1 MTIKAKSG
9 GSWFTMLLIV
19 AAIAIWAYD
28 QKKSIDPAAK
38 PNTTRTEKSTSPSPA
53 SPTPA
58 TPATKGLEKI
68 GGYEVYRN
76 CKLAEARNN
85 DGDSFMVN
93 LPDGRKSELRLYFV
107 DTPESAFKSYAGGET
122 NHQRIAEQAAEMG
135 GITSQQAVQIGQE
148 AKHFTLALLAS
159 RPFDIYTRWDS
170 PFHDNRY
177 HAYVEVKQD
186 GKPRW
191 LHELLVEKGFVRIH
205 TKGADLPDGTTY
217 AKHRARLKE
226 LESAAKKA
234 GTGVWG
240 K

>member
-1 MTIKAKSG
+1 MTIKAKSSS
-9 GSWFTMLLIV
+9 SWLTILLIV

-28 QKKSIDPAAK
+28 QKKSLTPPAK
-38 PNTTRTEKSTSPSPA
+38 PTPSRTEKPTPPHPPKTSPA
-53 SPTPA
+53 
-58 TPATKGLEKI
+58 KGPEKI

-85 DGDSFMVN
+85 DGDSFMVS
-93 LPDGRKSELRLYFV
+93 LPDGKKSELRLYYV
-107 DTPESAFKSYAGGET
+107 DTPESAIKSYAGGDN

-135 GITSQQAVQIGQE
+135 GITPQQAVQTGQD

-159 RPFDIYTRWDS
+159 SPFDIYTRWDS
-170 PFHDNRY
+170 PFHDERY
-177 HAYVEVKQD
+177 HAFIEVKQG

-205 TKGADLPDGTTY
+205 TKGADLPDGTPY
-217 AKHRARLKE
+217 AKHKAHLKD

-234 GTGVWG
+234 AVGAWG

>member
-9 GSWFTMLLIV
+9 GSWFTVLLIV

-28 QKKSIDPAAK
+28 QKKSLDPAAK
-38 PNTTRTEKSTSPSPA
+38 PATSRSDKATPAATARPSPA
-53 SPTPA
+53 NPA
-58 TPATKGLEKI
+58 SKGLEKI
-68 GGYEVYRN
+68 GGYEVFRN
-76 CKLAEARNN
+76 CTLAEARNN
-85 DGDSFMVN
+85 DGDSFMVT
-93 LPDGRKSELRLYFV
+93 LPDGRKPELRLYFV
-107 DTPESAFKSYAGGET
+107 DTPESAFKSYAGGDN

-135 GITSQQAVQIGQE
+135 GITPQQAVQVGQE
-148 AKHFTLALLAS
+148 AKHFTLALLDS

-170 PFHDNRY
+170 PFHDGRY

-186 GKPRW
+186 GKSAW
-191 LHELLVEKGFVRIH
+191 LHELLVEKGLVRIH
-205 TKGADLPDGTTY
+205 TKGAELPDGTTY
-217 AKHRARLKE
+217 ANHKARLKD